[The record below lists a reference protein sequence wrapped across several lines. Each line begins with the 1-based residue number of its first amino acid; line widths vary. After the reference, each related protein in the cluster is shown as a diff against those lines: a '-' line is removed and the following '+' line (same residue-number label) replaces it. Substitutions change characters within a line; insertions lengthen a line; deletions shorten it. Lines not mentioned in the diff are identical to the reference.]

1 MEPSGGLLSSLS
13 HDDSDCEL
21 SIQRHQ
27 NVLSGAPDINLP
39 LSAERSPIQQ
49 SWNSDSSDIFDVGL
63 GSQIFD
69 TETTIHIPKVT
80 SARKC
85 TKRGDN
91 IWGAW
96 FFFSFYFKPVFLEKS
111 KSKVTW
117 DAKGVNGFDKSDVRH
132 DVFLVQHDMENMYMW
147 AFKERPENALGKM
160 QLRSY
165 MNGHSRLGE
174 PQFPF
179 GVDRGFVRS
188 HRMQRKHYRGLS
200 NPQCVHGIE
209 VVSSPNLMAIC
220 EVDRKKWMEL
230 TGKEFNFSIPPEA
243 SDFEE
248 WRNLQT
254 NEFKPEKPLPL
265 SKISLLPHPKKLL
278 NGSNLNLSS
287 QINHSNCDVVD
298 LSPVCRKRRTDI
310 FPRVMEEDVCF
321 PTNSHTE
328 KGQDMDMHLIEPSW
342 LNEFT
347 GVMRLAHG
355 PVTAAKTIYEDDE
368 GYLIMV
374 SLSFADQ
381 QSVKLS
387 WRNNL
392 MHGILK
398 IICVS
403 TARMPYIKRLDRTF
417 KLSDPSLEHCPPG
430 EFVREITLPTRIPE
444 DAKLEAYYDE
454 ASALLEIM
462 VPKHPVGPEE
472 HEVHYY
478 LHHEGE
484 LGATVKLLPCD
495 QKVMGSNPGNSLL
508 QKARWARIAR
518 RLPGRTD
525 NEIKNYWRTHT
536 RKKKKK
542 AQERSRKLAAASSVD
557 RSVSLSEAASPEV
570 EAVRELDGGV
580 TAWFEETNDG
590 WYVDQLCSNISLPD
604 PSVSF
609 GEEFETSMMP
619 SPAWE
624 YGPYSLWKIDDDDD
638 SKS

>member
-1 MEPSGGLLSSLS
+1 MGEDLLTALSIENHHPSTLLSMEPSGGLLSSLS

-472 HEVHYY
+472 HEVHVCMRPP
-478 LHHEGE
+478 H
-484 LGATVKLLPCD
+484 LG
-495 QKVMGSNPGNSLL
+495 
-508 QKARWARIAR
+508 
-518 RLPGRTD
+518 
-525 NEIKNYWRTHT
+525 
-536 RKKKKK
+536 
-542 AQERSRKLAAASSVD
+542 
-557 RSVSLSEAASPEV
+557 
-570 EAVRELDGGV
+570 
-580 TAWFEETNDG
+580 
-590 WYVDQLCSNISLPD
+590 
-604 PSVSF
+604 PSDLIL
-609 GEEFETSMMP
+609 T
-619 SPAWE
+619 
-624 YGPYSLWKIDDDDD
+624 
-638 SKS
+638 